1 MKNLVARGT
10 IDTSNKYAG
19 GIVGEASDNAS
30 ILNCESHVAINST
43 VSGDGTHGG
52 IIGLTGGTGS
62 IRVTNALFA
71 GSINGDQTTCCGGIC
86 GWSGNSG
93 QNVMTNCLVVGDI
106 ITNPESCATFSRNS
120 SNFTIVNTYYKD
132 GFYEIHDNN
141 KGTKVTAS
149 QLASGEM
156 AYRLNGNKQGQGV
169 AWYQNVGTDAYPTIV
184 PNEQYIVYMQENGTF
199 SNVPTAIEG
208 ITADNRENTA
218 IYDLTGRRV
227 EKARKGLYIING
239 KKVLVK

>member
-1 MKNLVARGT
+1 M
-10 IDTSNKYAG
+10 
-19 GIVGEASDNAS
+19 
-30 ILNCESHVAINST
+30 
-43 VSGDGTHGG
+43 
-52 IIGLTGGTGS
+52 
-62 IRVTNALFA
+62 
-71 GSINGDQTTCCGGIC
+71 
-86 GWSGNSG
+86 
-93 QNVMTNCLVVGDI
+93 
-106 ITNPESCATFSRNS
+106 
-120 SNFTIVNTYYKD
+120 NTYYKD
-132 GFYEIHDNN
+132 GFYEIYDNN